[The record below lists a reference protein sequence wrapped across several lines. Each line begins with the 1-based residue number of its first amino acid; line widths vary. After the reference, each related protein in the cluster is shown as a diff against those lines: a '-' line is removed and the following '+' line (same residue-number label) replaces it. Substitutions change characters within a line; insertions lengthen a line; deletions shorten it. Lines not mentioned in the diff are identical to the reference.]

1 MTKLFIFGGSH
12 FVKPPSISRILLL
25 MREVYS
31 TKVPFGARVDWY
43 RATSACTS
51 TNRSEKKGLVQLDTM
66 IERRS
71 IGVVSPK
78 TELPQP
84 RLQSSTWFLR
94 VPLRNGIA
102 VRYFHGGRATALVAF
117 PARIPTS
124 PRSLLST
131 AVTNESWSCR
141 VPGGRRLEW

>member
-1 MTKLFIFGGSH
+1 
-12 FVKPPSISRILLL
+12 

-31 TKVPFGARVDWY
+31 TKVPFGARVVRY
-43 RATSACTS
+43 RATSACTLGFTDLLRRKFVCQAP
-51 TNRSEKKGLVQLDTM
+51 TNRTERKGLVQLDTM

-94 VPLRNGIA
+94 VPLRNRIA
-102 VRYFHGGRATALVAF
+102 VRCFHGGRATALVAF

-124 PRSLLST
+124 TRSLLST

-141 VPGGRRLEW
+141 VPGGRRLEC